1 MRLSLAL
8 ESFLV
13 QALGNKTE
21 TLLACKKMLISYGE
35 MPVTIQR
42 GTKNPIAWEGSEISG
57 CEICVH
63 IRPRCWTTCYVPRDS
78 FLSYLQLL
86 TRSHEHVI
94 LVNNIVLKDNE
105 RTRSNGLCCRP
116 WTTMIRTLL
125 TPLEALQPS
134 IAKELA
140 YLRRVLRIRSYIG
153 TDDTLKCSFASD
165 VNLGP
170 ILGLNPYVIPPCS
183 T

>member
-1 MRLSLAL
+1 MP
-8 ESFLV
+8 
-13 QALGNKTE
+13 E
-21 TLLACKKMLISYGE
+21 TIE
-35 MPVTIQR
+35 R
-42 GTKNPIAWEGSEISG
+42 GTKDFIAWEGSEISG

-125 TPLEALQPS
+125 TPEEDLQPS
-134 IAKELA
+134 FAKEMT
-140 YLRRVLRIRSYIG
+140 YLRRVSRIWSDIG
-153 TDDTLKCSFASD
+153 SDDTLGGSFVSD
-165 VNLGP
+165 ANLGP
-170 ILGLNPYVIPPCS
+170 ILGLNFYVIPPCS